1 MLRSVTAIIV
11 NAAAGDDLH
20 ISALADIKVI
30 IDQIMDAAVG
40 QDDRDMHLLPGRARR
55 DDDVN
60 ARLIALLTDLDIG
73 GGVALHAHAVG
84 AQIERGARHEAA
96 DARDLLQQ
104 ALFHLIQHAHAPAFL
119 LMPHGSKS
127 MSSVGRISS
136 RLPCAFTAPF
146 SMTIISSASC
156 MMRS

>member
-1 MLRSVTAIIV
+1 MLGRRIEDAFPFATALAIVFFGVDHRALGPDMKSMDAIMLRSVTAIIV

-73 GGVALHAHAVG
+73 GGVALHAHAIG
-84 AQIERGARHEAA
+84 AQIERGG
-96 DARDLLQQ
+96 
-104 ALFHLIQHAHAPAFL
+104 PA
-119 LMPHGSKS
+119 
-127 MSSVGRISS
+127 
-136 RLPCAFTAPF
+136 
-146 SMTIISSASC
+146 
-156 MMRS
+156 